1 MTKLE
6 EFHQLRKPL
15 FVHPETLLIKFPG
28 AKHLNSSCAEWFS
41 NEGIPYLHTIRG
53 YYNERDKYL
62 MLYANDFEIPDVVV
76 KFLNYVFEYFPT
88 IEWIGLS
95 CNKGEI
101 GEIWPPKLKVLRNG
115 REKS

>member
-76 KFLNYVFEYFPT
+76 KFLNYIFEYFPT
-88 IEWIGLS
+88 IEWIGLG

-101 GEIWPPKLKVLRNG
+101 GEIWPPKLKVLRNDWK
-115 REKS
+115 KS